1 MRQCDVSR
9 SPNRGWLSARCRG
22 SRVAIARMMARS
34 EGEFESVLSAM
45 DVTVSKN
52 SIKAV
57 RLGLRFGGTAHKKG
71 RRRTS
76 QPVVQS
82 RVSWRRFA
90 AGAAVGG
97 YRRGEREG
105 VSSPVVVAMWRVSLA
120 RGCAAMGSNQMP
132 LSMARS
138 VSSSLSF
145 LTRRSLPI
153 LMAGIFCHSM
163 SL

>member
-1 MRQCDVSR
+1 MVKRSVQRLARGYRAHDGEERGRVRERALRHGRHGLGELRQ
-9 SPNRGWLSARCRG
+9 GGA
-22 SRVAIARMMARS
+22 A
-34 EGEFESVLSAM
+34 
-45 DVTVSKN
+45 
-52 SIKAV
+52 
-57 RLGLRFGGTAHKKG
+57 RLGLRSGGTAHKKG
-71 RRRTS
+71 QRRAS

-105 VSSPVVVAMWRVSLA
+105 ASSPVVVAMWRVSLA

-132 LSMARS
+132 LPMARS

-153 LMAGIFCHSM
+153 LMAGIFCRSM